1 MWLCLQDVGV
11 LPGGPEKIWV
21 QIEEVLCPAARDSSI
36 YPTNHTEFL
45 GSFQQVCDIWDFPF
59 SPIFWDRGP

>member
-21 QIEEVLCPAARDSSI
+21 QTEEVLCPAARDSNLSHK
-36 YPTNHTEFL
+36 PHRVL
-45 GSFQQVCDIWDFPF
+45 GQF
-59 SPIFWDRGP
+59 SAGV